1 MDDAGDPEVCG
12 CTGAGLDGNG
22 AEWCRASLGED
33 NAIDPGSVRHAKQ
46 RAQVLRIFDS
56 VEGQKKAGCR
66 ADGGLEQVFES
77 EGFLVPNKGDHA
89 LMCRRSR
96 KLGQLL
102 AGLLAHPHT
111 GLPAIGDEAGEP
123 VVVALA
129 SNENVVKTAAAR
141 LKRLLH
147 RMEAVENFHE
157 CSLDCR

>member
-1 MDDAGDPEVCG
+1 VFG

-46 RAQVLRIFDS
+46 RAQVLRILDS

-77 EGFLVPNKGDHA
+77 EGFLGPNKGDHA
-89 LMCRRSR
+89 LMCRRSC

-102 AGLLAHPHT
+102 AGLLAHPNT
-111 GLPAIGDEAGEP
+111 GLPAIGDQAGKP

-141 LKRLLH
+141 LKCLLY